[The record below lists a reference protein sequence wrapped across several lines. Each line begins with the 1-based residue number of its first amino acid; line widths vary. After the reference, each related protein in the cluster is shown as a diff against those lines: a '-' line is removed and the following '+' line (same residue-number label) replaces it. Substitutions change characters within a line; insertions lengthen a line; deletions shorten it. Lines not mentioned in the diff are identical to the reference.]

1 MPRSFFLC
9 DELSY
14 KVSFLK
20 YEVNDFMLILDRLLP
35 LLLLLE
41 HIEERSFSV
50 PSCLFDYEGMKTF
63 QMICQVTSI
72 PTGFIIISTCK
83 TSSKLFIVGL
93 LEIFPHHWDFTGK
106 SGSSAS
112 WSKTNRTWNDFSSIF
127 SYICWISSSGSIG
140 GTRTWSACPWGWGI
154 RRSLKDNVAHRF
166 FLFTFQSYINH
177 YHHHYSLLWCYY
189 WYRYLKMYPLCHYH
203 KMYSQVIVIL
213 LNNK

>member
-1 MPRSFFLC
+1 MAIYIWGNNSTNILKPLSFTMLKGWKSVAIIVSKVMSRSFFLC

-93 LEIFPHHWDFTGK
+93 LEIFPHH
-106 SGSSAS
+106 
-112 WSKTNRTWNDFSSIF
+112 
-127 SYICWISSSGSIG
+127 
-140 GTRTWSACPWGWGI
+140 
-154 RRSLKDNVAHRF
+154 
-166 FLFTFQSYINH
+166 
-177 YHHHYSLLWCYY
+177 
-189 WYRYLKMYPLCHYH
+189 
-203 KMYSQVIVIL
+203 
-213 LNNK
+213 